1 VTAAEIVQRA
11 IVLQFLDDEHPGPW
25 THSELTRAIPDIDP
39 RLVGEALVQ
48 LAADGVVLL
57 ESGHV
62 RASRCA
68 RRLDA
73 LGMVSV

>member
-1 VTAAEIVQRA
+1 MTATEIAQRA
-11 IVLQFLDDEHPGPW
+11 IVLQLLGGEHREPW
-25 THSELTRAIPDIDP
+25 TRRELARAIPDIDP
-39 RLVGEALVQ
+39 RLVGEALVH
-48 LAADGVVLL
+48 LAADGVVIL

-73 LGMVSV
+73 LELISI